1 MLTVIQFGN
10 KFPTM
15 VLCLNMSDSVKKGL
29 LAAYAKLLRPLVRIL
44 LRNGVT
50 YAEFS
55 EVAKTVFVTIAAQE
69 FRVPGKKMSKAR
81 IAIITGLT
89 RKEVQ
94 RLATTDQ
101 EGRYE
106 VKTNLSRIVR
116 VLSGWHTD
124 PDFTGPYGMPLE
136 IRYDSAI
143 ANDATFVRLVQQ
155 YSGDMTPRA
164 MLDELLRVGAVIE
177 TDQDWFKAIRREYG
191 PQTLAPDFLERVG
204 RGIHDFIH
212 TVEENLLKSETQPGR
227 FERTVRPAA
236 GMKIEDLAKFEEYAS
251 RKGQALLED
260 LDNWLNK
267 LDEPSIKKGDKV
279 IQTGVGI
286 YHFVVKKEN
295 EEVQI
300 KDLLESK
307 PEAE

>member
-1 MLTVIQFGN
+1 
-10 KFPTM
+10 
-15 VLCLNMSDSVKKGL
+15 MSDSVKKGL
-29 LAAYAKLLRPLVRIL
+29 LAAYSKLLRPLVRIL

-94 RLATTDQ
+94 RLSSTNQ
-101 EGRYE
+101 EGRYTI
-106 VKTNLSRIVR
+106 KTNLSRIGR

-136 IRYDSAI
+136 IRYDSSI
-143 ANDATFVRLVQQ
+143 LNDATFVRLVQQ

-164 MLDELLRVGAVIE
+164 MLDELLRVGAVVE
-177 TDQDWFKAIRREYG
+177 TDHNWFKAIRREYV
-191 PQTLAPDFLERVG
+191 PQTLEPDFLERVG

-212 TVEENLLKSETQPGR
+212 TVEENLQKSGGELGR
-227 FERTVRPAA
+227 FERTVRTAG
-236 GMKIEDLAKFEEYAS
+236 GMKAADLERFDEYAR
-251 RKGQALLED
+251 RKSQALLED

-267 LDEPSIKKGDKV
+267 LDQPDRKKGEV
-279 IQTGVGI
+279 AVQTGVGI
-286 YHFVVKKEN
+286 YHFVVKDELDEVSIKE
-295 EEVQI
+295 
-300 KDLLESK
+300 LLESRS
-307 PEAE
+307 EVE